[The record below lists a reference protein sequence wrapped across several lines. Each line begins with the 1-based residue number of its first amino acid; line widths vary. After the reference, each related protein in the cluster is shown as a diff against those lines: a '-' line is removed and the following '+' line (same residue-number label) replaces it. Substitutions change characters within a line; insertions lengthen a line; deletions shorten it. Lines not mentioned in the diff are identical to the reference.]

1 MTVSPL
7 ESVTTTA
14 WQGNTLE
21 GIPHVSF
28 SPLIALHGV
37 ILNVL
42 WLSDAAHIYEIMWS
56 QLHMFKVQSP
66 ERPWLSGTLWRK
78 WSFTYFSWILAGGDI
93 IQHFCLNI
101 IINVKNTETSPR
113 LALQTL
119 LHFWWVMRGRSVS
132 LKRRTDIKQL
142 CVRFLTPVTP
152 SQLCAANRGLA
163 GWRAGWHGTTM
174 SPLHANPAL
183 VRHHAT
189 HSSHATCFLKEAKCE

>member
-1 MTVSPL
+1 MTLLTSMK
-7 ESVTTTA
+7 SCD
-14 WQGNTLE
+14 
-21 GIPHVSF
+21 
-28 SPLIALHGV
+28 
-37 ILNVL
+37 LNYTC
-42 WLSDAAHIYEIMWS
+42 SK
-56 QLHMFKVQSP
+56 FKVQSG
-66 ERPWLSGTLWRK
+66 RDCQAHVALLWRK

-113 LALQTL
+113 LVLQTL

-132 LKRRTDIKQL
+132 LKRRTDIKQF